1 MVFHRVEIILQNYG
15 WNYAWNI
22 HETLNKIEKDEI
34 NYKKIR
40 LDTTTFVLRLLS
52 NFPRNKSQ
60 KQSLSPNRS
69 KFKEK
74 AGPGRFAASPS
85 KDFN

>member
-1 MVFHRVEIILQNYG
+1 M
-15 WNYAWNI
+15 WNI
-22 HETLNKIEKDEI
+22 HGTLNKIEKDEI

-40 LDTTTFVLRLLS
+40 LGTTRIVLRLLS

-60 KQSLSPNRS
+60 KLSLSPNRS

-74 AGPGRFAASPS
+74 AGPGGFAASPS
-85 KDFN
+85 RDFN